1 MAKFKM
7 TAPRP
12 THAAVTCRL
21 GTAADANGRYTDKE
35 QFKLAKLAGDS
46 RYALCAAGD
55 AIEAQIVSLEPLA
68 ATQDG
73 YTIGSVKTSGQI
85 AAICDGLQ
93 ATAGT
98 GSIAVGDYVVCGTVV
113 AKGTALSATDPR
125 PKVCKA
131 TEQPG
136 SAIAG
141 TLNAANV
148 GIAIRNG
155 MFAWRVVSIGDAGAV
170 GDTCLIE
177 RVNEV

>member
-1 MAKFKM
+1 
-7 TAPRP
+7 
-12 THAAVTCRL
+12 
-21 GTAADANGRYTDKE
+21 
-35 QFKLAKLAGDS
+35 
-46 RYALCAAGD
+46 
-55 AIEAQIVSLEPLA
+55 
-68 ATQDG
+68 
-73 YTIGSVKTSGQI
+73 
-85 AAICDGLQ
+85 
-93 ATAGT
+93 
-98 GSIAVGDYVVCGTVV
+98 VV

>member
-1 MAKFKM
+1 M

-21 GTAADANGRYTDKE
+21 GTAANAGGRYTDTE

-55 AIEAQIVSLEPLA
+55 AIEAQIISLEPLA

-93 ATAGT
+93 AAPGSTA
-98 GSIAVGDYVVCGTVV
+98 SIAVGDYVVCGTVV
-113 AKGTALSATDPR
+113 AKDTALTASDPR
-125 PKVCKA
+125 PKVCQA

-136 SAIAG
+136 SAVAG
-141 TLNAANV
+141 TFNAANV
-148 GIAIRNG
+148 GIAIRNS
-155 MFAWRVVSIGDAGAV
+155 MFAWRVVSLGDSGAV